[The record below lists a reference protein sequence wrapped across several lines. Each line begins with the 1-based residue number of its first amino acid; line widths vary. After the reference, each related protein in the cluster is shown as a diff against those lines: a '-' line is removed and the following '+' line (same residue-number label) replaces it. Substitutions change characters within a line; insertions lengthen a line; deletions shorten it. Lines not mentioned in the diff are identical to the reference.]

1 VLLSAL
7 GCDSV
12 RRGGMWRWMRRMK
25 KRTRMRTGRSERSE
39 RSESGVEGRLGCG
52 GWWVVC
58 V

>member
-1 VLLSAL
+1 
-7 GCDSV
+7 
-12 RRGGMWRWMRRMK
+12 MRRMK